1 MSGGENETHSSDLN
15 DTTKTLLEMAKEL
28 KEDEV
33 KAAYVFITLNYLSI
47 NKDNLSHGNQLNIIF
62 TIYNILAGHQIN
74 EAKLLKFFIK
84 MIYYI
89 EGPIKGTGSNN
100 KIYIDSNNL
109 NNEIIHD
116 GPLNLLKLLSELVH
130 GDASSLAKA
139 ISNIIKDPNQF

>member
-1 MSGGENETHSSDLN
+1 
-15 DTTKTLLEMAKEL
+15 
-28 KEDEV
+28 
-33 KAAYVFITLNYLSI
+33 
-47 NKDNLSHGNQLNIIF
+47 
-62 TIYNILAGHQIN
+62 
-74 EAKLLKFFIK
+74 